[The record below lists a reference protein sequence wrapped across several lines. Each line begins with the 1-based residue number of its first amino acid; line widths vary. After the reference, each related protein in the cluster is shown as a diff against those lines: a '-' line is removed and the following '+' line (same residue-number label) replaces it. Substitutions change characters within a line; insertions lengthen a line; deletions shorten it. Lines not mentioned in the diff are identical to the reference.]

1 MEAITSSHFFR
12 ALQFGNQYIYQAMPR
27 MLSLWLDFGAKVCE
41 YEKGKYSHYSQVV
54 VGIHNLFNFLPIV
67 KLQLDE

>member
-1 MEAITSSHFFR
+1 MKDLGCFPPR

-41 YEKGKYSHYSQVV
+41 CDKGRWPVV
-54 VGIHNLFNFLPIV
+54 TVCV
-67 KLQLDE
+67 K